1 MAIYI
6 KSKREIDKI
15 REAGRIVAK
24 TFKLIEKEIKPKI
37 SLKEIEKICA
47 DFIYSQNA
55 YPAFLGYKGFPSAIC
70 ISLNEEVV
78 HGIPDERTLKEG
90 DVIKID
96 IGVKKDGYYA
106 DGAKTFIC
114 QKVPPKIEK
123 LIKVTEE
130 ALYLGIEEAY
140 ENNSLL
146 AISKTIQEY
155 VEKNGFFVVREL
167 SGHGVGLQLHEDPMV
182 PNYYSSQMDGL
193 ILKAGM
199 TLAIEPMVN
208 LGTEKVV
215 TKKNGWTIV
224 TADNSYSAHFEHT
237 ILVGKRKAEVLTV
250 DE

>member
-6 KSKREIDKI
+6 KSKKEIDKI
-15 REAGRIVAK
+15 REAGKIVAK
-24 TFKLIEKEIKPKI
+24 TLKLIEKEIRPGI

-47 DFIYSQNA
+47 DFIYAQNA

-78 HGIPDERTLKEG
+78 HGIPDDRILEEG
-90 DVIKID
+90 DVVKID
-96 IGVKKDGYYA
+96 VGVKKDGYYA

-114 QKVPPKIEK
+114 KKVSPKIKHLVE
-123 LIKVTEE
+123 VTEK

-140 ENNSLL
+140 ENNPLS
-146 AISKTIQEY
+146 AISKKIQDY

-167 SGHGVGLQLHEDPMV
+167 SGHGVGLQLHEDPIV
-182 PNYYSSQMDGL
+182 PNYYSPQMNGV

-199 TLAIEPMVN
+199 TLAVEPMVN
-208 LGTEKVV
+208 LGTEKVF
-215 TKKNGWTIV
+215 TKKNGCTIV
-224 TADNSYSAHFEHT
+224 TADNSCSAHFEHT
-237 ILVGKRKAEVLTV
+237 ILVGKRKAEILTI

>member
-24 TFKLIEKEIKPKI
+24 TFKLIEKEIKPGI

-47 DFIYSQNA
+47 DFIYSQKA

-78 HGIPDERTLKEG
+78 HGIPDERILKEG
-90 DVIKID
+90 DVVKID

-114 QKVPPKIEK
+114 KKVSSQIKK
-123 LIKVTEE
+123 LVEVTEK
-130 ALYLGIEEAY
+130 ALHLGIEEAY
-140 ENNSLL
+140 ENNPLL
-146 AISKTIQEY
+146 AISKRIQNY

-167 SGHGVGLQLHEDPMV
+167 CGHGIGLQLHEDPIV
-182 PNYYSSQMDGL
+182 PNYYSLQMNGL

-215 TKKNGWTIV
+215 TKKNGWTV
-224 TADNSYSAHFEHT
+224 LTADNSCSAHFEHT
-237 ILVGKRKAEVLTV
+237 ILVGKKKAEILTL

>member
-15 REAGRIVAK
+15 REAGKIVAK
-24 TFKLIEKEIKPKI
+24 TFKLIEKEIKPGI

-47 DFIYSQNA
+47 DFIYSQKA

-78 HGIPDERTLKEG
+78 HGIPDDRILKEG
-90 DVIKID
+90 DVVKID

-114 QKVPPKIEK
+114 KKVPNQIKK
-123 LIKVTEE
+123 LIEVTEK

-140 ENNSLL
+140 ENNPLL
-146 AISKTIQEY
+146 AISKKIQNY
-155 VEKNGFFVVREL
+155 VEKNGFFIVREL
-167 SGHGVGLQLHEDPMV
+167 CGHGVGLQLHEDPII
-182 PNYYSSQMDGL
+182 PNYYSPQMNGL

-215 TKKNGWTIV
+215 TKKNGWTVV
-224 TADNSYSAHFEHT
+224 TADSSCSAHFEHT
-237 ILVGKRKAEVLTV
+237 ILVGKKRAEILTLN
-250 DE
+250 E